1 MSSKNLIYI
10 LIILVFGH
18 FNAKSQSLKDS
29 GDLVLFT
36 DRDFC
41 ISGDTLWFKVWMPN
55 SMQQKENVVRVQLDG
70 RGNNLIST
78 VIIKAEKDWA
88 NGFINVPDSLSTGQ
102 YFVTAFLNS
111 QRNLPDLTIK
121 SKSLLVYN
129 RFEEY
134 VSELD
139 VLEDEYI
146 EESLVSNRGI
156 KIDTDKEIYQTREKV
171 TVTFGTDKEFQRVVI
186 KAAIV
191 DPLTKKLGKYYQFEL
206 ESSNGRIPDFEEQDG
221 FLVSGKVVDIEGK
234 PQKGA
239 LVLLSIMG
247 EPSYFDYYLSGDGGD
262 FHFFLKNATGST
274 DMVLQAV
281 LNNQNE
287 LFIEQELNYIKRKDE
302 LVLQTKALTPR
313 QSEFISLLTKGNFID
328 RLFKSLNVEQIEYFE
343 MPARFSMPFYG
354 LPTQRIFP
362 EEFFELPDFNEI
374 SKELLFGVQYR
385 NRKGNVTIRM
395 IGDTYQ
401 GFFNS
406 EPLRLL
412 NGIPIF
418 KNSLY
423 SSLKSEDINYIDIT
437 RKERIFGDLSFKG
450 ILAVSLFDKSNSW
463 MAEQANIF
471 QFNIKCLQPKST
483 PEYLPGNNTNRSLPD
498 VRQVYYW
505 EVLKEDSINEIEF
518 FLSDLK
524 GEVEISLEGIAA
536 NNEIFRV
543 SKTIEVK

>member
-1 MSSKNLIYI
+1 MISKKLIYI
-10 LIILVFGH
+10 LIFLVFGH
-18 FNAKSQSLKDS
+18 FNVVSQSLNDS
-29 GDLVLFT
+29 GDLVLFA
-36 DRDFC
+36 DRNFC
-41 ISGDTLWFKVWMPN
+41 LSGDTLWFKVWMPN
-55 SMQQKENVVRVQLDG
+55 SFQQKENVVRVQLDD

-88 NGFINVPDSLSTGQ
+88 QGFINVPDSLSTGQ
-102 YFVTAFLNS
+102 YFVTAFFNS

-139 VLEDEYI
+139 VLDDKYI
-146 EESLVSNRGI
+146 EESIVGNRGL

-171 TVTFGTDKEFQRVVI
+171 TVKFGADKEFQKAVI
-186 KAAIV
+186 KATIV
-191 DPLTKKLGKYYQFEL
+191 DPLTKKLGKSYQFEL
-206 ESSNGRIPDFEEQDG
+206 ESSNSQIPDFEEQDG
-221 FLVSGKVVDIEGK
+221 FLISGKVVDVVGK

-239 LVLLSIMG
+239 LILLSIMG
-247 EPSYFDYYLSGDGGD
+247 EPSYFDYYLSGNEGD
-262 FHFFLKNATGST
+262 FHFFLKNAVGST

-281 LNNQNE
+281 LSNQKE
-287 LFIEQELNYIKRKDE
+287 LFIEQELNYLKRKEE
-302 LVLQTKALTPR
+302 LVMQTKALTSG

-328 RLFKSLNVEQIEYFE
+328 RLFKSLNVQQIEYFE

-354 LPTQRIFP
+354 QPTQRVFP
-362 EEFFELPDFNEI
+362 EEFLELPDFNEI

-395 IGDTYQ
+395 IGDTNQ

-437 RKERIFGDLSFKG
+437 RNERIFGDLSFKG

-471 QFNIKCLQPKST
+471 QFNINCLQPKST
-483 PEYLPGNNTNRSLPD
+483 PEYLPDNKTNRSLPD
-498 VRQVYYW
+498 VRQVFYW
-505 EVLKEDSINEIEF
+505 EVLNQDSINEIEF
-518 FLSDLK
+518 SLSDLK
-524 GEVEISLEGIAA
+524 GEVEISFEGIAA
-536 NNEIFRV
+536 NNKIFRV